1 MLTVFFSPNMVN
13 ASVRIG
19 SLIGTFENR
28 ITRRE
33 GACRPG
39 YGDKLASAW
48 SWRGAVNGPGVLR
61 WLGDKGQRVGILILL
76 VSLLALYF
84 NVRSYYMQQSSSMPN
99 LISFGSKIYSDHQT
113 ASVALSWFN
122 IGKGAVIRGRA
133 FLFAVSKDQTKRHK
147 IGEATISGG
156 LPGNGAMAKMS
167 VDMHQSLELFLV
179 CASYVDDNDKNYQQ
193 GYLYHLGTPTDGP
206 NEIPLVEELQSGR
219 PSVEICND

>member
-1 MLTVFFSPNMVN
+1 MGAAASAGARSAHPSVTRSEDRMLTVFFSPNMVN

-19 SLIGTFENR
+19 LLIGTFENR

-39 YGDKLASAW
+39 YSDKLASAW
-48 SWRGAVNGPGVLR
+48 SWGGAVNGRGVLR

-133 FLFAVSKDQTKRHK
+133 FQAHAVRAVQLAVPRRQREDPAR
-147 IGEATISGG
+147 
-156 LPGNGAMAKMS
+156 L
-167 VDMHQSLELFLV
+167 LER
-179 CASYVDDNDKNYQQ
+179 
-193 GYLYHLGTPTDGP
+193 
-206 NEIPLVEELQSGR
+206 R
-219 PSVEICND
+219 PVSHSRRVSRSRP